1 MEILCPFL
9 RVFAVHF
16 TCLIPRYFVSERRS
30 QVGENLIFL
39 SDFFCFLE
47 FWVQR
52 FWAFFAVF
60 ATVSDTGLGGNT
72 DRHDDVL
79 YLCFIIVI
87 F

>member
-1 MEILCPFL
+1 MSVLACFCCAFHVSHSTLIRLGKAEPSRGKLNFFVGFFF
-9 RVFAVHF
+9 VFF
-16 TCLIPRYFVSERRS
+16 E
-30 QVGENLIFL
+30 
-39 SDFFCFLE
+39 FC
-47 FWVQR
+47 VQR